1 MRVIK
6 LTESDLIRLVKKVI
20 LTEQTDEAEN
30 DSNTLLALRNFS
42 KGKITTN
49 DLFDMDETIDD
60 IRVRNPLGQSLI
72 TIKLGENEKFL

>member
-20 LTEQTDEAEN
+20 LTEQTDEVEN
-30 DSNTLLALRNFS
+30 DGNTLLALRNFS

-49 DLFDMDETIDD
+49 DLYDMDKTIDD
-60 IRVRNPLGQSLI
+60 ILTVMGLNLLI
-72 TIKLGENEKFL
+72 VTP